1 MHWSI
6 SKAKEALQWKGEKQ
20 VVASGISPSGPIH
33 YGNFREILTADLMY
47 RALEEVGAKP
57 KLLFIF
63 DDYDPLRKVY
73 PYLDSSYQEHVGKP
87 LNTVPDPEGCHD
99 SYAEHYATEFTESL
113 EKLGINPEIKYA
125 SQMYREGDFSKVTT
139 KALDETDKII
149 EILEEETGRDLPQNW
164 LPYNPLCSECGR
176 ISTTT
181 PHDYTEL
188 KVSYSCECGHQG
200 TAQIDKGEGKLPW
213 RVDWPAK
220 WTILGVTVE
229 PFGKDH
235 AADGGSY
242 DTGQRIAKEVY
253 GYEQPYPIVYEQVGL
268 KGEGEMSS
276 SKGIALTPKRMLEFL
291 PPEIIRYMLVEKPPN
306 RHIEI
311 DTGFGTVQTISNY
324 QKHEKQYYNNELNQE
339 KQQTYKLSQPN
350 NQPPKQQPIQIPF
363 KHLVNA
369 IQIANNKQEI
379 QKILERTG
387 HWNPEIEQQW
397 LDKWIDRAKTWI
409 DTYAPEK
416 ARFQI
421 QKQLPPET
429 KELNQKQAKFL
440 EKLAIDLKNNEYTD
454 QELKNQIYNI
464 FKKQD
469 LNPRQA
475 FGAIYIALLGR
486 PSGPRAAWFLLSL
499 DKNFVTKRLKKAAE
513 NATKKTT

>member
-6 SKAKEALQWKGEKQ
+6 SKADEAVKWKGDRH

-33 YGNFREILTADLMY
+33 YGNFREILTADLMHK
-47 RALEEVGAKP
+47 ALGRVEADSE
-57 KLLFIF
+57 LIFIF
-63 DDYDPLRKVY
+63 DDFDPLRKVY
-73 PYLDSSYQEHVGKP
+73 PYLDSSYREHVGKP
-87 LNTVPDPEGCHD
+87 LTMVPDPEGCHG
-99 SYAEHYATEFTESL
+99 SYAEHYATEFIGCLDT
-113 EKLGINPEIKYA
+113 LGINPEIKYA
-125 SQMYREGDFSKVTT
+125 SELYKNGDFSKVTA
-139 KALDETDKII
+139 KALDETKKIR
-149 EILEEETGRDLPQNW
+149 EILEEETGRELPDGW

-181 PHDYTEL
+181 PHDYKDL
-188 KVSYSCECGHQG
+188 KVSYTCECGYQG
-200 TAQIDKGEGKLPW
+200 TAKIEEGEGKLPW

-220 WTILGVTVE
+220 WTVLGVTVE

-242 DTGQRIAKEVY
+242 DTGKRISKEVY
-253 GYEQPYPIVYEQVGL
+253 GYEQPYPIIYEQVGL

-311 DTGFGTVQTISNY
+311 DTGFGMIQTINNY
-324 QKHEKQYYNNELNQE
+324 QKHEQQYYNNELDQE
-339 KQQTYKLSQPN
+339 KEQTYELSQPN
-350 NQPPKQQPIQIPF
+350 NQPPKQKPNQIPF

-369 IQIANNKQEI
+369 VQISNDREGI

-387 HWNPEIEQQW
+387 HWNQEVNQEWIEQ
-397 LDKWIDRAKTWI
+397 WIERAKTWVQE
-409 DTYAPEK
+409 YAPEK
-416 ARFQI
+416 AKFQI
-421 QKQLPPET
+421 QKELPPQT
-429 KELNQKQAKFL
+429 DELNQKQAKFL
-440 EKLAIDLKNNEYTD
+440 KKLSKKIKNNEYSD

-464 FKKQD
+464 FKKHD
-469 LNPRQA
+469 LQPRQA
-475 FGAIYIALLGR
+475 FASIYIALLGR

-499 DKNFVTKRLKKAAE
+499 DQEFVVNRLEKAAE
-513 NATKKTT
+513 NAEKNV